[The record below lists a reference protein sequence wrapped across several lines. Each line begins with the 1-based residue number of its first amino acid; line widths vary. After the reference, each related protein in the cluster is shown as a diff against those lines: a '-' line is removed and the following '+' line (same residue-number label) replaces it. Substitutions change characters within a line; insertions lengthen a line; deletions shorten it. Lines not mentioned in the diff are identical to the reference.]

1 MDDRGMHPQSKL
13 APLFLWMFFCAV
25 KPGLANE
32 PAAPLSNQDLAA
44 AVTGASITI
53 ALLDDLQN
61 NQVRAYGNMIGR
73 RQNFSGI
80 VTSSANTGQN
90 STSQAETSLTVRA
103 SLTTSERSGLGF

>member
-1 MDDRGMHPQSKL
+1 MYPQSKM
-13 APLFLWMFFCAV
+13 APLFLWILFCAV

-32 PAAPLSNQDLAA
+32 SAAPLSNQDLAA

-53 ALLDDLQN
+53 VLPDDLRN
-61 NQVRAYGNMIGR
+61 NQARAYGNMIGR

-103 SLTTSERSGLGF
+103 TLTTAERAGLGF

>member
-1 MDDRGMHPQSKL
+1 MNDRGMYPQSKM

-32 PAAPLSNQDLAA
+32 SAAALSNQDLAA

-53 ALLDDLQN
+53 ALPDGLQN
-61 NQVRAYGNMIGR
+61 NQARTYGNMIGR

-80 VTSSANTGQN
+80 ETSSANIGQN

-103 SLTTSERSGLGF
+103 TLTMSERRGLGF